1 MGALYSVAEIVAAT
15 GGFASGVES
24 QHVTSVSIDSREIAP
39 GALFV
44 AIKGDQFDGHDFVEA
59 AIAKGA
65 VAALVSKK
73 HASRYA
79 GLALITVPDSLE
91 GLVDLA
97 RAARA
102 RSNAKIVAIT
112 GSVGKTSTKEAIR
125 HVLSGA
131 GKTHASIKSFN
142 NLWGV
147 SLMLARMPRDM
158 DFGVFE
164 LGMNHAGEISL
175 LSKLVQ
181 PHIAVITSIAPAHLD
196 QLGSLEAIAHAKSEI
211 FDGLV
216 KQGCAVINIDHDY
229 ANILLTK
236 ARALQL
242 EKIVTYGFC
251 ESAEVRIEPVAQHL
265 ESAKANIVW
274 PDLDLELTLASAGR
288 HRLANATA
296 ALCVARLLRVDVE
309 KALAVLATLK
319 EMEGRGAILSFGP
332 ASNPLQV
339 VDESYNANPLSMQAS
354 LEVFAGMSTPSGCKV
369 LVLGDML
376 ELGPTSEEL
385 HANLATAILNCS
397 PDRIYLVGK
406 HMAVLSEKLGKTRI
420 SGHGLTIGDISA
432 SILNGLDYGDLVM
445 VKGSNGVRLGDLVS
459 QMRERFT
466 VVGATEQADEDIN

>member
-1 MGALYSVAEIVAAT
+1 MSALYSVAEIVAAT
-15 GGFASGVES
+15 GGFASGIEN
-24 QHVTSVSIDSREIAP
+24 QNVTSVSIDSREIAP

-73 HASRYA
+73 YASRYK
-79 GLALITVPDSLE
+79 GLALIVVPDALE

-102 RSNAKIVAIT
+102 RSKAKFVAVT

-125 HVLSGA
+125 NVLSGA

-164 LGMNHAGEISL
+164 MGMNHAGEISP

-196 QLGSLEAIAHAKSEI
+196 QLGSLDAIAHAKAEI
-211 FDGLV
+211 FDGV
-216 KQGCAVINIDHDY
+216 IKKGSAVINIDHDY
-229 ANILLTK
+229 ADVLLTK
-236 ARALQL
+236 AHAAHL
-242 EKIVTYGFC
+242 ETIVTYGFL
-251 ESAEVRIEPVAQHL
+251 EAAEVRIEHAAQHL
-265 ESAKANIVW
+265 EGARANIAW

-296 ALCVARLLRVDVE
+296 ALCVARLLQVDVE
-309 KALAVLATLK
+309 KAAVALATQK
-319 EMEGRGAILSFGP
+319 EIKGRGAILSFGP
-332 ASNPLQV
+332 ANGSLQV
-339 VDESYNANPLSMQAS
+339 VDESYNANPLSMHAA
-354 LEVFAGMSTPSGCKV
+354 LEVFAGMSAPHGRKV

-376 ELGPTSEEL
+376 ELGPTSDEL
-385 HANLATAILNCS
+385 HRELAATILNCS
-397 PDRIYLVGK
+397 PDKIFLVGK
-406 HMAVLSEKLGKTRI
+406 HMAALSEKLGKSRI
-420 SGHGLTIGDISA
+420 SGHGLTIGDINA
-432 SILNGLDYGDLVM
+432 SILDSLDYGDLVM
-445 VKGSNGVRLGDLVS
+445 IKGSNGVRLGDLVS
-459 QMRERFT
+459 QIRERFT
-466 VVGATEQADEDIN
+466 IVDASEQADEDIN